1 MAGRKSAPINIGT
14 SSIMMLFAV
23 LCLTVFAVLSLVSAR
38 SQSALAKKSA
48 DAVSAYYAADT
59 RAADIFDGLRAGDVP
74 EDVTVSE
81 YPDGTYYRYEVPVDE
96 NQVLAVVVCQAG
108 ETFEILSWKV
118 SAAAEW
124 NADEQINVWDGN

>member
-1 MAGRKSAPINIGT
+1 MAGRKSAPINIGS

-38 SQSALAKKSA
+38 SQASLAKKSA

-59 RAADIFDGLRAGDVP
+59 RAAELYEELRAGGIP
-74 EDVTVSE
+74 EGVTVNE
-81 YPDGTYYRYEVPVDE
+81 LPDGTYYGYDVPVDE
-96 NQVLAVVVCQAG
+96 KQALSVLILQAG

-118 SAAAEW
+118 YATGAW